1 MPVPKRKTSKARRN
15 NRNANKNV
23 TASSFM
29 DCKNCGNV
37 NLPHQVCKS
46 CGFYKGVKVMVTKL
60 DRAMSRGES
69 RKTKSDAM
77 AARAQAAAPVV
88 EEAVEVKAEEVVK
101 DAPKKATAAAK
112 PKKAAPKKDVAK
124 KAAPKKEAVKKADTK
139 KAEDK
144 K

>member
-37 NLPHQVCKS
+37 CMPHQVCKS
-46 CGFYKGVKVMVTKL
+46 CGFYKGIKVMVTKL
-60 DRAMSRGES
+60 DRSMTRGES

-77 AARAQAAAPVV
+77 AVRAQAAAPVAEPV
-88 EEAVEVKAEEVVK
+88 EVEAEEVKAT
-101 DAPKKATAAAK
+101 PKKA
-112 PKKAAPKKDVAK
+112 VAK
-124 KAAPKKEAVKKADTK
+124 KAAPKKAAPKKADSEKVEDK

>member
-23 TASSFM
+23 VASSFM

-37 NLPHQVCKS
+37 NLPHQVCKN

-60 DRAMSRGES
+60 DRALVRGTS
-69 RKTKSDAM
+69 RKTKSDAV
-77 AARAQAAAPVV
+77 AARAQAAAPVA
-88 EEAVEVKAEEVVK
+88 EPVEVKAEEVK
-101 DAPKKATAAAK
+101 AAPKKATATTK
-112 PKKAAPKKDVAK
+112 PKKAAPKKTA
-124 KAAPKKEAVKKADTK
+124 EKKADSK